1 MVFGIPTDEEKDALS
16 SQLALLY
23 LEKSDISDMSPSD
36 FAKKYFEVKDEI
48 HNVVASE
55 ERL

>member
-1 MVFGIPTDEEKDALS
+1 MVFGIPTAEERDALS
-16 SQLALLY
+16 SHLTFLY
-23 LEKSDISDMSPSD
+23 LEKTDISDMSPSD

-48 HNVVASE
+48 HDVVADE